1 MPDVWTVRLQGGR
14 FGSERGFFS
23 FSPELRHG
31 DALFAYEG
39 SHTDGPFQSPLRYP
53 LQGERFACRSLDQ
66 RQLGGWKTVAVAAN
80 RRVSVAPHQV
90 MMLPR
95 RIGSEGPV
103 RDFRHCRRSQRFFHA

>member
-1 MPDVWTVRLQGGR
+1 LSGR
-14 FGSERGFFS
+14 
-23 FSPELRHG
+23 
-31 DALFAYEG
+31 
-39 SHTDGPFQSPLRYP
+39 
-53 LQGERFACRSLDQ
+53 
-66 RQLGGWKTVAVAAN
+66 KTVAVAAN